1 MAVRHYAETDEI
13 ISDINV
19 IPLVDISLVLL
30 IIFMVTANYL
40 TTYLNVKLPE
50 AKYAEDASTQNPF
63 FATVTVTRDGPVYLE
78 NELVNT
84 SELKEKIAKRLAENA
99 KMGVILNVDKR
110 ANFGNAVIVLDAL
123 QSLGIK
129 NTSISTVED
138 R

>member
-1 MAVRHYAETDEI
+1 MAVRHYAESDEI
-13 ISDINV
+13 ISEINV
-19 IPLVDISLVLL
+19 IPLVDVSLVLL

-50 AKYAEDASTQNPF
+50 AQYAEEVSDKNML

-78 NELVNT
+78 DDLVDT
-84 SELKEKIAKRLAENA
+84 QELKEKLAGRLAENPRMA
-99 KMGVILNVDKR
+99 VILNVDRR

-123 QSLGIK
+123 QALGIK
-129 NTSISTVED
+129 NTSIATIEG